1 MHTGKT
7 TIKEATVTMV
17 LIWIVAEVEV
27 HTVEVDEDTE
37 DVVEVVVAWEAAMLY
52 LAVITVG
59 FESTSIE
66 SVGAQVAASTRIIKR
81 VMMLVSQETTEKLLG
96 VLYKYGR

>member
-7 TIKEATVTMV
+7 TIKKAIVTLT
-17 LIWIVAEVEV
+17 LIWIAAEVEV
-27 HTVEVDEDTE
+27 HTVDADEDTE

-59 FESTSIE
+59 FESTSRG

>member
-37 DVVEVVVAWEAAMLY
+37 DVVEVVVAWEEGR
-52 LAVITVG
+52 VILGYHNYGLRGYVARNCRRPRSGTYQNNNASDDAG
-59 FESTSIE
+59 FP
-66 SVGAQVAASTRIIKR
+66 
-81 VMMLVSQETTEKLLG
+81 
-96 VLYKYGR
+96 